1 MIDLNAM
8 ATKVAEYGFIG
19 IVVICLAWVVVQ
31 MHKQYRED
39 LAKKD
44 AEIKDI
50 QEKRIIEGRE
60 SLNALSNS
68 TNVLNDLLAQ
78 LASRKAE

>member
-8 ATKVAEYGFIG
+8 AAKVAEYGFIG
-19 IVVICLAWVVVQ
+19 VVVLALAWVVVQ

-44 AEIKDI
+44 AEIKEI
-50 QEKRIIEGRE
+50 QEKRIVEGRE
-60 SLNALSNS
+60 STNALNNA

-78 LASRKAE
+78 LVNRKAD